1 MLHPGIC
8 FAVIAFGAAG
18 TYIKKPMKTIVLSL
32 VLLASAQE
40 APKAVKTEI
49 ATLGGGCFWCVE
61 AVFEEVPG
69 VSSAVSGYE
78 GGHVEK
84 PTYEQICTKTTGH
97 IEVCQIAF
105 DPAKISYEKILEIF
119 FKTHDPTTKDRQG
132 NDAGPQYRS
141 VIFTHSDAQKE
152 SAEKVKKALDASG
165 AFSKPIV
172 TEILPTKKF
181 WTAEDYHQDY
191 FKQNP
196 GQGYCRFV
204 VAPKVEKFRKVFE
217 DLLKKK

>member
-1 MLHPGIC
+1 MP
-8 FAVIAFGAAG
+8 
-18 TYIKKPMKTIVLSL
+18 TLSL
-32 VLLASAQE
+32 ALLACVQE
-40 APKAVKTEI
+40 ASKDVTTEI

-78 GGHVEK
+78 GGSVEN
-84 PTYEQICTKTTGH
+84 PTYDQVCSKTTGH
-97 IEVCQIAF
+97 IEVCQIKF

-119 FKTHDPTTKDRQG
+119 FKTHDPTTRDRQG
-132 NDAGPQYRS
+132 NDEGPQYRS
-141 VIFTHSDAQKE
+141 VIFTHSDAQKA

-165 AFSKPIV
+165 AFAKPIV

-181 WTAEDYHQDY
+181 WEAEGYHQNY
-191 FKQNP
+191 FKVNP
-196 GQGYCRFV
+196 NKGYCRFV